1 MNSYIKRI
9 QFINEVR
16 YYMVY
21 TILIQ
26 SFVIQYY
33 NPLINEV
40 NVCLKRMTRTIQHI
54 IIVPMINT
62 KLQDSFNMIQINKFI
77 DEMNSLI
84 S

>member
-1 MNSYIKRI
+1 MYE
-9 QFINEVR
+9 FIYN
-16 YYMVY
+16 MVY

-26 SFVIQYY
+26 SFVVQYY

-40 NVCLKRMTRTIQHI
+40 NVCLKRMTRTVHHI

-77 DEMNSLI
+77 D
-84 S
+84 

>member
-1 MNSYIKRI
+1 
-9 QFINEVR
+9 
-16 YYMVY
+16 MVY